1 MNTQETSRILDAV
14 AKDFIPDDANLL
26 PQIAARFER
35 RTFMQNLR
43 ARPALLILFVL
54 LALGLLSGVVYALSR
69 SLGYIPGVG
78 LVDQSA
84 PMRVLVEPLSM
95 ERDGIKLTVS
105 MAVLSSDKSVVL
117 YTIENVPSSALSHD
131 ERVGGCMRTPELHL
145 PDGEV
150 LHIKE
155 GGGSMTDY
163 RFAYAAIPA
172 DVQDA
177 SFVLPCIMNTLP
189 GLAPENWVLALHFK
203 PAPADMT
210 VVPVVEIAPTPTE
223 SLPGITPVATEDLP
237 ITLTNAMQIDDSYVL
252 TGMFQHQG
260 PGVELQFT
268 DFSVIDF
275 SGARVFTEV
284 PQIPGLPAS
293 DWGIQFKAGTVS
305 FPVTLTFSGTKI
317 TTVTDSQAEFEFD
330 AGEHPQLEQEWTL
343 NQPIQIGGRTI
354 KLETVRTD
362 SRSGYSFEFSA
373 DPDVS
378 GLSLEIVGHPADGGG
393 GGGDG
398 HGKFSAGLAFAKL
411 PTGKLKISLS
421 NLRVAGPTQIWKLKW
436 SPENPPAA
444 ASLYGISLHV
454 DQFITLADGYY
465 LVGHTEWKDK
475 RIQSINPPSEIQA
488 SDASGQA
495 VALEDANGQVAG
507 LTQADN
513 QWVYKIYGKVFKGP
527 LTLHISQLGFSF
539 KDPARFSLDL
549 RPYNFSFSDDKIGVR
564 YKTGLIPLAV
574 PGLTVNVGSAAYMKS
589 GDQRGFRFTID
600 ADPRLQMLGFRIESG
615 LDTSG
620 ITTVSRGNNSY
631 RDAQTGLLISE
642 VTTDAPMT
650 FPVVFTVLEAQ
661 IGGDWSVSWTPPA
674 NPTP

>member
-14 AKDFIPDDANLL
+14 AKDFISDVDLL

-35 RTFMQNLR
+35 KTFMKSLR

-84 PMRVLVEPLSM
+84 AMRVLIEPVSV

-105 MAVLSSDKSVVL
+105 EAVLSSDKSVLL
-117 YTIENVPSSALSHD
+117 YTLENVPWSALSHD
-131 ERVGGCMRTPELHL
+131 ERVGGCLSTPELHL

-155 GGGSMTDY
+155 GGGTMTDY
-163 RFAYAAIPA
+163 RFAYAAIPGG
-172 DVQDA
+172 VQDV

-189 GLAPENWVLALHFK
+189 GLAPENWVLPLHFK

-210 VVPVVEIAPTPTE
+210 VVPVIEILATPTE
-223 SLPGITPVATEDLP
+223 SQPVITPAATEDLP
-237 ITLTNAMQIDDSYVL
+237 VTLTSALKIDDSYVL
-252 TGMFQHQG
+252 TGTLKRPG
-260 PGVELQFT
+260 PASAIQIHGLRVT
-268 DFSVIDF
+268 DA
-275 SGARVFTEV
+275 SGAQVFTEI
-284 PQIPGLPAS
+284 PQIPGLPNF
-293 DWGIQFKAGTVS
+293 DWGAQFKAETVS
-305 FPVTLTFSGTKI
+305 FPVTLTFTGVQTSTL
-317 TTVTDSQAEFEFD
+317 TDSSAEFEFD
-330 AGEHPQLEQEWTL
+330 AGQHPQPGQVWTP

-362 SRSGYSFEFSA
+362 SRSGYSFEFSIP
-373 DPDVS
+373 PDVY
-378 GLSLEIVGHPADGGG
+378 GFSLEIVDQPADGGG
-393 GGGDG
+393 GGGDNQ
-398 HGKFSAGLAFAKL
+398 GKFSVGLAFSKL
-411 PTGKLKISLS
+411 PTGKLKIRLS
-421 NLRVAGPTQIWKLKW
+421 NMGVTGPKQTWKLQW

-465 LVGHTEWKDK
+465 LVGHTEWTDG
-475 RIQSINPPSEIQA
+475 RIQSINPPGDMQV

-507 LTQADN
+507 LAQADN
-513 QWVYKIYGKVFKGP
+513 QWVYKIYGKVFHGP
-527 LTLHISQLGFSF
+527 LTLHVSQLGLTF

-549 RPYNFSFSDDKIGVR
+549 RPYNFSFSDDKIGIP

-589 GDQRGFRFTID
+589 GAERGFRFSFD
-600 ADPRLQMLGFRIESG
+600 ADPRLQMLGFRIENSPG
-615 LDTSG
+615 G
-620 ITTVSRGNNSY
+620 SRGNSSY
-631 RDAQTGLLISE
+631 RDEQTGLLISE
-642 VTTDAPMT
+642 VTSDAPMT
-650 FPVVFTVLEAQ
+650 FPVVFAVLEAQ
-661 IGGDWSVSWTPPA
+661 ISGDWTVSWTPPA
-674 NPTP
+674 GPMP